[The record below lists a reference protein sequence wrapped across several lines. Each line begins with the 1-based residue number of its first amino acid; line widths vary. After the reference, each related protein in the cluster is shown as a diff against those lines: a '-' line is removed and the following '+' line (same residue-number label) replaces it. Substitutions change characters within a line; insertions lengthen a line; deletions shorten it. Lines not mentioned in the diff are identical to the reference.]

1 VIVDENEESAEQGRE
16 ILAEHLRR
24 CPQDRA
30 KQVQW
35 IRRIIVNPPPID
47 PARIWRGIQAEPEA
61 AATRETELEPD
72 RPEPKTYVWISVRH
86 AHPEGEHGGEI
97 REGFY
102 DCFDGKVIVTTPRAG
117 RSAVRRTTVIRLLWR
132 AIYCARLM
140 KRSAHFA
147 ALISGRLCEGWGR

>member
-1 VIVDENEESAEQGRE
+1 MRSQLELVLQNLQRRKSCRHQEREQKVRTYRLQVIVDENEELAEQGRE

-102 DCFDGKVIVTTPRAG
+102 D
-117 RSAVRRTTVIRLLWR
+117 
-132 AIYCARLM
+132 
-140 KRSAHFA
+140 
-147 ALISGRLCEGWGR
+147 